1 MNVLVILLSLIFFA
15 LGTAKILALRPMRE
29 RAAEAGFWERL
40 RDVLPLAVT
49 MTPHG
54 PASWRSGGQSTYR

>member
-29 RAAEAGFWERL
+29 QAAEVGSPRPRIAGSGCSRSPG
-40 RDVLPLAVT
+40 RSACSS
-49 MTPHG
+49 
-54 PASWRSGGQSTYR
+54 ASCSR

>member
-29 RAAEAGFWERL
+29 RAAKVGFSRW
-40 RDVLPLAVT
+40 
-49 MTPHG
+49 
-54 PASWRSGGQSTYR
+54 